1 MPNLFATRYG
11 LSLNSLYLQQMQQ
24 LVVNGQSEQFQ
35 SPLQLHQQFQHQ
47 KQQQHQQQ
55 QQQPQQPLQ
64 INSLSDKVIL

>member
-1 MPNLFATRYG
+1 
-11 LSLNSLYLQQMQQ
+11 MQQ